1 MPMHAKI
8 QRSKFLCRALA
19 RALSPAQSGYG
30 HKQRHGHERRPL
42 TLHLELLETR
52 LTPSV
57 VTVPLNPAHDQFGD
71 QIVTVQSYGDPNH
84 AAFSFFDS
92 GASAIT
98 FSAAEQA
105 ALASQG
111 VGIPILNPG
120 GAVAQGLG
128 GGPLALGGLIT
139 GDVSM
144 PGTILADGMHAVS
157 LSFNPQAAVTFSISI
172 SPTSAHTPA
181 LQSRV
186 ASPACTPLC
195 PP

>member
-1 MPMHAKI
+1 MSWKN
-8 QRSKFLCRALA
+8 SKFEIFWQKTSQETSRKI
-19 RALSPAQSGYG
+19 SQKTS
-30 HKQRHGHERRPL
+30 QRIRRRGRL
-42 TLHLELLETR
+42 MLHLEQLETR

-57 VTVPLNPAHDQFGD
+57 VTVPLDPAHDQFGD

-111 VGIPILNPG
+111 FAIPILNPG

-128 GGPLALGGLIT
+128 GGPLSLGGLIT
-139 GDVSM
+139 GDVSR
-144 PGTILADGMHAVS
+144 PGTILADGLHAAS
-157 LSFNPQAAVTFSISI
+157 MTFNPGPTG
-172 SPTSAHTPA
+172 SP
-181 LQSRV
+181 
-186 ASPACTPLC
+186 
-195 PP
+195 